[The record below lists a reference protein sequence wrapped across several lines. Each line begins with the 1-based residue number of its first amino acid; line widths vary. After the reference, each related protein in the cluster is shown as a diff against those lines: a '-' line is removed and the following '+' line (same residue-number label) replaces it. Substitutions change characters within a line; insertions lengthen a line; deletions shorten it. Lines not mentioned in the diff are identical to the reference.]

1 MSPGHAAGRVRSG
14 EKRCGGRLV
23 ACTWP
28 APALRAGRRGRPG
41 PQPGGTPPG
50 ERVPMIAKTFAP
62 ENGAKSFVI
71 MKRRDVGQ
79 DQRSAYWGSSA
90 IRMPASAVIGSS

>member
-1 MSPGHAAGRVRSG
+1 
-14 EKRCGGRLV
+14 
-23 ACTWP
+23 
-28 APALRAGRRGRPG
+28 
-41 PQPGGTPPG
+41 
-50 ERVPMIAKTFAP
+50 MIAKTFAP